1 VVEFVEFSVLNV
13 VLVVFDGDVNVVL
26 AVLVVDVVV
35 GEV

>member
-1 VVEFVEFSVLNV
+1 MVEFVEFSVLNV